1 MERVLRGRGAA
12 GAEQPNSSKVLSQY
26 RRPASK
32 KKTRA
37 EKAKRAALARWSQ
50 PEEEAATATAAAAAA
65 AAAGGDRATL
75 WGELCTL
82 GAMAATTH
90 AVQHLLAEGVLKA
103 APHAG
108 SRRLRAVAAAVLATE
123 LGPERQLGGAEL
135 IRLAHGF
142 ARCQR

>member
-65 AAAGGDRATL
+65 ASAAVPPAPVQDNCACLWAFGAAEFISHSAFSYRNARYGWLEGLFLNRTHAEPALAKPGFAGGARRAR
-75 WGELCTL
+75 
-82 GAMAATTH
+82 
-90 AVQHLLAEGVLKA
+90 V
-103 APHAG
+103 
-108 SRRLRAVAAAVLATE
+108 
-123 LGPERQLGGAEL
+123 
-135 IRLAHGF
+135 
-142 ARCQR
+142 